1 MANNRLLTILRTGC
15 LLLPLQVGCHRELAP
30 SLEFSDVKYWS
41 MPSVDHKVPAPR
53 SLTIHG
59 DEVYVLDTAGRV
71 LVFDGSGTVVRSWYM
86 PAYDV
91 GRPEDIHVLKD
102 GRIAV
107 ADTHYHRVVFFDTA
121 GNVQGMLG
129 EFGKGPGQFIYPV
142 ALTEDDQGN
151 LFVGEYGGND
161 RVQKFSPSGEVL
173 ANFGRFGTQEGEF
186 QRPSGL
192 AWSAGNVFVADAIN
206 CRIHVFRDDG
216 TYLNQLV
223 GVKQLAG
230 RPEADSLEYPYDV
243 ELDGK
248 GSLFVV
254 EYRGGCVTQLT
265 QAGVLVGRWGTTGT
279 GDAHFST
286 PWGLAVDANR
296 ILVADT
302 GNRRIAEL
310 RR

>member
-1 MANNRLLTILRTGC
+1 MANNRLSILRTGW
-15 LLLPLQVGCHRELAP
+15 LLLALQVGCHREVSPTLQFA
-30 SLEFSDVKYWS
+30 EVRYWS
-41 MPSVDHKVPAPR
+41 MPAVDHKVPAPR

-107 ADTHYHRVVFFDTA
+107 ADTHYHRVVFFDTE
-121 GNVQGMLG
+121 GNVQGTLG

-142 ALTEDDQGN
+142 ALAEDDHGN

-161 RVQKFSPSGEVL
+161 RVQKFSAAGEVQT
-173 ANFGRFGTQEGEF
+173 AFGRFGTLEGEF

-216 TYLNQLV
+216 TY
-223 GVKQLAG
+223 VKQLAG
-230 RPEADSLEYPYDV
+230 RPDAGSLEYPYDV
-243 ELDGK
+243 ELDGN
-248 GSLFVV
+248 GDLFVV
-254 EYRGGCVTQLT
+254 EYRGGCVTQLKQT
-265 QAGVLVGRWGTTGT
+265 GALVGRWGTTGT

-286 PWGLAVDANR
+286 PWGLAVDARR

-310 RR
+310 RK